1 MTKMYTMSTVLDV
14 KKLTHH
20 YGKRCALFEVTFHVM
35 KGEIL
40 GFLGPNG
47 GGKTTLF
54 KILSTFLKPWVSD
67 PSQNADIQV
76 NGFNLLRE
84 PHSVRKLLG
93 VVFQAPSLDKKLKVS
108 ENLIHQGHLYG
119 LKGTHLKNRMDD
131 VLKKVKLL
139 DRQNDLVEKLSGGLQ
154 RRAEIAK
161 ALLHEP
167 SLLLLDEPT
176 TGLDPAARLDV
187 WAILQKLKSEGVTSL
202 LTTHLLEEAEKCD
215 RLGILHE
222 GKLIAMG
229 TPQTLKEGV
238 GGDILTIKTQ
248 KAEALK
254 TWIEKEFG
262 ESVQISK
269 ATLEDVFIQKTGH
282 KFEEES
288 L

>member
-119 LKGTHLKNRMDD
+119 LKGTHLKNRMDE

-139 DRQNDLVEKLSGGLQ
+139 YRKQDLVEKLSGGLQ
-154 RRAEIAK
+154 
-161 ALLHEP
+161 
-167 SLLLLDEPT
+167 
-176 TGLDPAARLDV
+176 
-187 WAILQKLKSEGVTSL
+187 
-202 LTTHLLEEAEKCD
+202 
-215 RLGILHE
+215 
-222 GKLIAMG
+222 
-229 TPQTLKEGV
+229 
-238 GGDILTIKTQ
+238 
-248 KAEALK
+248 
-254 TWIEKEFG
+254 
-262 ESVQISK
+262 
-269 ATLEDVFIQKTGH
+269 
-282 KFEEES
+282 
-288 L
+288 

>member
-1 MTKMYTMSTVLDV
+1 MVAVLEV
-14 KKLTHH
+14 KKLTHY
-20 YGKRCALFEVTFHVM
+20 YGKRCALSEVTFTVPQ
-35 KGEIL
+35 GDIF

-54 KILSTFLKPWVSD
+54 KILSTFLKPWVNDPWVSD
-67 PSQNADIQV
+67 PSRNAEIYV
-76 NGFNLLRE
+76 NGFNLFRE

-93 VVFQAPSLDKKLKVS
+93 VVFQSPSLDKKLKVS

-119 LKGTHLKNRMDD
+119 LKGVHLKNRIEE

-139 DRQNDLVEKLSGGLQ
+139 DRKQDLVEKLSGGLQ
-154 RRAEIAK
+154 RRVEIAK

-202 LTTHLLEEAEKCD
+202 LTTHLIEEAEKCD
-215 RLGILHE
+215 RVGILQE
-222 GKLIAMG
+222 GKLIALG
-229 TPQTLKEGV
+229 TPQDLKEGT
-238 GGDILTIKTQ
+238 GGDILTIKTK
-248 KAEALK
+248 KADVLK
-254 TWIEKEFG
+254 IFIEKEFG

-288 L
+288 T

>member
-1 MTKMYTMSTVLDV
+1 MSAVLEV
-14 KKLTHH
+14 KNLTHY
-20 YGKRCALFEVTFHVM
+20 YGKRRALSEVTFDVA
-35 KGEIL
+35 KGEIF

-54 KILSTFLKPWVSD
+54 KILSTFLRPSETSD
-67 PSQNADIQV
+67 IRV
-76 NGFNLLRE
+76 NSFDLFRE
-84 PHSVRKLLG
+84 SHSVRKLLG

-119 LKGTHLKNRMDD
+119 LKGAGLKNRIEE

-139 DRQNDLVEKLSGGLQ
+139 DRKHDLVEKLSGGLQ

-161 ALLHEP
+161 ALLHQP

-187 WAILQKLKSEGVTSL
+187 FHILQKLQTEGVTSL
-202 LTTHLLEEAEKCD
+202 LTTHLIEEAEKCD

-222 GKLIAMG
+222 GKLIALG

-238 GGDILTIKTQ
+238 GGDILTIKTK
-248 KAEALK
+248 KADILK
-254 TWIEKEFG
+254 TFIEKEFG
-262 ESVQISK
+262 ESVSVSK

-282 KFEEES
+282 KFEEKS
-288 L
+288 S

>member
-1 MTKMYTMSTVLDV
+1 MSAILEV
-14 KKLTHH
+14 KKLTHE
-20 YGKRCALFEVTFHVM
+20 YGKRRALSEVSFSVD
-35 KGEIL
+35 KGEIF

-54 KILSTFLKPWVSD
+54 KILSTFLKSWVSD
-67 PSQNADIQV
+67 PSQNAEIYV
-76 NGFNLLRE
+76 NGFNLSQE
-84 PHSVRKLLG
+84 PHAVRKILG

-119 LKGTHLKNRMDD
+119 LKGAHLKTRIED
-131 VLKKVKLL
+131 VLRKVKLL
-139 DRQNDLVEKLSGGLQ
+139 DRKQELVEKLSGGLQ

-167 SLLLLDEPT
+167 ELLLLDEPT
-176 TGLDPAARLDV
+176 TGLDPAARRDV
-187 WAILQKLKSEGVTSL
+187 FHILQKLKSEGVTSL
-202 LTTHLLEEAEKCD
+202 LTTHLIEEAEKCD

-222 GKLIAMG
+222 GKLIALG
-229 TPQTLKEGV
+229 TPHALKEGV

-248 KAEALK
+248 KADHLK
-254 TWIEKEFG
+254 MFIEKEFG

-282 KFEEES
+282 KFEETS
-288 L
+288 